1 MSKCHIVGK
10 LMLWLISL
18 LAVASSMYGL
28 SILTYDREPLIIII
42 AFFYVCVVIQCLYVF
57 VLYVGL

>member
-1 MSKCHIVGK
+1 
-10 LMLWLISL
+10 
-18 LAVASSMYGL
+18 MYGL

-57 VLYVGL
+57 VLYVGLWSMAETCTGFNGHITLIYNEKK